1 MGLLLTRNINHKY
14 LVKARPFSS
23 AKVSCIN
30 DYVKPALRDFNPE
43 HIILH
48 VGTSDL
54 NTERTADSSLK
65 TDANTITVSLIVPR
79 YDNLNNKTNEVNGR
93 FMNMCKERNISHIIH
108 ADTISPLLL
117 LLLLILHFSLTN
129 LHGLNSSNNL
139 DRLI

>member
-14 LVKARPFSS
+14 LVKARPSSS

-48 VGTSDL
+48 VGTSNL

-65 TDANTITVSLIVPR
+65 ADANTITVSLTVRR

-93 FMNMCKERNISHIIH
+93 FMNTCKERNISHIIH

-117 LLLLILHFSLTN
+117 LLLILYFSLTN